1 MNENNYAL
9 VEEKILVVRG
19 QRVMLDSDLAK
30 LYGVSTHRFNEAVKR
45 NKHRFPD
52 DFAYPLTREE
62 VAILISQNA
71 ISKPGHGG
79 RRKVPW
85 VFTEHGAVMAANIL
99 NSPKA
104 VKMSVFVVR
113 AFMKMR
119 EQLLSRA
126 ELEARLAQIENVLLA
141 HDDRIRELYGQIR
154 PLLLPPPDPPSKPI
168 GFSAQ
173 EERAVYGAQRKKA
186 FRTGTGAGKSRRAST
201 KARKS

>member
-1 MNENNYAL
+1 MISDKNYAL
-9 VEEKILVVRG
+9 VEQKIHSVRG

-30 LYGVSTHRFNEAVKR
+30 LYGISTHRFNEAVKR
-45 NKHRFPD
+45 NRSRFPD
-52 DFAYPLTREE
+52 DFAFVLTAEE
-62 VAILISQNA
+62 VTSLISQNA
-71 ISKPGHGG
+71 ISKKTGRGG
-79 RRKVPW
+79 RRTLPW

-126 ELEARLAQIENVLLA
+126 ELEARLAQIENILLA
-141 HDDRIRELYGQIR
+141 HDDRIRELYEHIR

-173 EERAVYGAQRKKA
+173 EERARYSTRKKNSPRKA
-186 FRTGTGAGKSRRAST
+186 VSKKPARASV
-201 KARKS
+201 KK

>member
-1 MNENNYAL
+1 MTQKSIDF
-9 VEEKILVVRG
+9 VETRILTVRG

-30 LYGVSTHRFNEAVKR
+30 LYGVPTHRFNEAVKR
-45 NKHRFPD
+45 NRSRFPD
-52 DFAYPLTREE
+52 DFAFPVTREE
-62 VAILISQNA
+62 LTILISQNA

-79 RRKVPW
+79 RRKLPW

-126 ELEARLAQIENVLLA
+126 ELEARLTQIENVLLS
-141 HDDRIRELYGQIR
+141 HDDKIRDLYRKIR
-154 PLLLPPPDPPSKPI
+154 PLLLPPEPPQKEVH
-168 GFSAQ
+168 GFRVK
-173 EERAVYGAQRKKA
+173 ERRTKYRTRKK
-186 FRTGTGAGKSRRAST
+186 
-201 KARKS
+201 KA